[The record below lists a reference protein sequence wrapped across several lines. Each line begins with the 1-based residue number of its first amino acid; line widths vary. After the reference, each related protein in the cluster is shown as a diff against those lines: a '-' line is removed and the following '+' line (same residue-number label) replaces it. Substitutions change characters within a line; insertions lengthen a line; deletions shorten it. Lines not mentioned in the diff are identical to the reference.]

1 MTAVICCLCFASS
14 ASAADA
20 SAAVEYYKG
29 TGIAVLKKA
38 GQNSEIPK
46 NTTGWMRDQTDW
58 YYATGNGACLSDGWF
73 EINSKWYCFDQ
84 RGYIRTGW
92 IKSGKNWYYCDASET
107 DLRGSMLTG
116 QITPDGYYV
125 NENGVWIP

>member
-1 MTAVICCLCFASS
+1 
-14 ASAADA
+14 
-20 SAAVEYYKG
+20 
-29 TGIAVLKKA
+29 
-38 GQNSEIPK
+38 
-46 NTTGWMRDQTDW
+46 MRDQTDW
-58 YYATGNGACLSDGWF
+58 YYVTGNGACLSDGWF

-84 RGYIRTGW
+84 RGYIRIGW

>member
-1 MTAVICCLCFASS
+1 MRGHKESDKIIIGAVESKLLPGGVMQKPSKRFLYFMTAVICCLCFASS

-46 NTTGWMRDQTDW
+46 NTTGWMRDQADW
-58 YYATGNGACLSDGWF
+58 YYATG
-73 EINSKWYCFDQ
+73 
-84 RGYIRTGW
+84 
-92 IKSGKNWYYCDASET
+92 SGTSVMTAETLTAEKNPSP
-107 DLRGSMLTG
+107 R
-116 QITPDGYYV
+116 
-125 NENGVWIP
+125 